1 MLVLGI
7 QKNGRKKKVVHVDN
21 VPNGFKCG
29 CICPNPDC
37 ADQLSA
43 KNNCKDMS
51 NHFAHRTRVEGR
63 TCLMSQLHLAAQHY
77 FLPLK
82 SFTLPK
88 HVFSY
93 DRCTLECLPKTVA
106 VQSVELEASI
116 DKFRVDV
123 LLHTEVGPII
133 IEILVTSK
141 CSDEKSEFLTCSK
154 QPSLEYDLSSFIDAE
169 LKQTMAMLANNAVPY
184 KWIYGWSQ
192 LQLIESYLEEKEAER
207 KKELL
212 KQKRSAAKSANKLI
226 EGRYLMLPSID
237 EQFEC
242 MLEGVLFKEEI
253 RLFTRQEFKLSSLEI
268 DSDQEEYL
276 LLKGIA
282 SNSQGSRQI
291 WAAYLYT
298 PDIPDELKTIKDAVI
313 VRIPAKGNKTVS
325 TWRWLSNPRLNQLK
339 AEKMREFQEQC
350 SQELVKLKAA
360 RQYFENVSILAKQ
373 YADNQDTYF
382 HQGYGLW
389 KRWLIDNNLFTPS
402 ASKKNPSIPRLI
414 KEHRKHPHLWM
425 FDTWHVLLIAKLAK
439 IIDDLPMNTL
449 IDTIEVFSELSREFG
464 LHPAYW
470 ELEFNVHWKFLDE
483 SMSMRDLVFRKQ
495 VIGCTLSLF
504 MISGSIK
511 YRESGYYRV
520 GSLLSDLKR

>member
-21 VPNGFKCG
+21 VPNGFKCN

-43 KNNCKDMS
+43 KNNCKEMS

-88 HVFSY
+88 HVFAY
-93 DRCTLECLPKTVA
+93 DGCTLGTLPQTVV
-106 VQSVELEASI
+106 VQSVELEASV

-141 CSDEKSEFLTCSK
+141 CSDEKSEFLTRSK
-154 QPSLEYDLSSFIDAE
+154 RPALEYDLSSFVDAE
-169 LKQTMAMLANNAVPY
+169 LEQTMAMLANNAVPY
-184 KWIYGWSQ
+184 EWIYGWSQ
-192 LQLIESYLEEKEAER
+192 RQLIESYLEEKEAER

-226 EGRYLMLPSID
+226 AGSYLMLPSID

-242 MLEGVLFKEEI
+242 TLEGEVFKEEV
-253 RLFTRQEFKLSSLEI
+253 RLFTRKEFKLLSLEI
-268 DSDQEEYL
+268 DSEQDEYL
-276 LLKGIA
+276 LLKGTA

-291 WAAYLYT
+291 WAAYVYT
-298 PDIPDELKTIKDAVI
+298 PDIPGELKAIKDAVV
-313 VRIPAKGNKTVS
+313 VRIPARGDKAIS
-325 TWRWLSNPRLNQLK
+325 TWRWLNNPKLNQLR

-350 SQELVKLKAA
+350 SQELVQLKAA
-360 RQYFENVSILAKQ
+360 REYIENVNVLAKQ

-382 HQGYGLW
+382 HQGYGIW

-425 FDTWHVLLIAKLAK
+425 FDSWHVLLIAKLAK
-439 IIDDLPMNTL
+439 IIDDIPINTL
-449 IDTIEVFSELSREFG
+449 IDSIEVFSELSIEFG
-464 LHPAYW
+464 LHPAYL
-470 ELEFNVHWKFLDE
+470 ELEFNVHRKFLDE
-483 SMSMRDLVFRKQ
+483 SMRDLVLRKQ
-495 VIGCTLSLF
+495 VIGSTLSLF

-511 YRESGYYRV
+511 YHESGYYRV